1 MRQELAQY
9 FSVDPTQ
16 ITLYWK
22 GRVALYA
29 ILKALDIKAGD
40 EIILPAFT
48 CVVVVNPI
56 LYLGAKPVFV
66 DIDPKTHNMD
76 IEKIGSKITPNTRVI
91 LAQNTFGLSPD
102 LDEILKI
109 ADQYNL
115 TVIEDCTHGF
125 GGSYKGIP
133 NGMIADVSFFS
144 TQWNKP
150 FSTVIG
156 GFAVSKNSDLARK
169 LTEYEA
175 ELIRPGLKDE
185 LTIKTLF
192 FARKRISSKL
202 YWPAIELYR
211 WLSKNNL
218 ILGSSQGD
226 ELQKPAMPASFFK
239 GISRSQIAI
248 GTREVEKVTE
258 YIDHRKSIA
267 MEFDRLLL
275 DLQIEPPFQPDYAEH
290 TFLKYP
296 LLVKNREEFFNL
308 AHKDKIELGDWFL
321 SPIHPVISDYDR
333 FNYPYGENPIA
344 EKISQHI
351 INLPTNFH
359 VNDEQLSEIIQ
370 FIMRNRDGI
379 YHSYNEMV
387 KSC

>member
-1 MRQELAQY
+1 
-9 FSVDPTQ
+9 
-16 ITLYWK
+16 
-22 GRVALYA
+22 
-29 ILKALDIKAGD
+29 
-40 EIILPAFT
+40 
-48 CVVVVNPI
+48 
-56 LYLGAKPVFV
+56 
-66 DIDPKTHNMD
+66 
-76 IEKIGSKITPNTRVI
+76 
-91 LAQNTFGLSPD
+91 
-102 LDEILKI
+102 EILKI

-192 FARKRISSKL
+192 FTRKRISSKL